1 MKLRQVYEGVGRIVP
16 GVNTTADVGPD
27 ETKKQAAKFGN
38 KVDKDGRPAYFMHHK
53 AHKNTNPNTLFNL
66 GMTES
71 KDIAY
76 TSPNFDNEWDEATR
90 YKEFKNIGK
99 EKWIALAKKGKVV
112 DYNTKTVK
120 KINNTEAGDTKQF
133 DKLDPKK
140 QKRALQQISTGKV
153 ELPIVASY
161 SDGWLELVGGN
172 TRLTAAIKA
181 TGKGKV
187 WQFDVPDNL
196 QEADITDVASTSEIY
211 VDMDGVL
218 VDFFDAWTKLMGVKN
233 WKDIK
238 NINVA
243 LDKIRSTKDFWVN
256 LKPTPNAFTLLDIIK
271 KIKGNYKI
279 LSAPMADD
287 HRVEPSKRA
296 WVEQHLKA
304 FPPDEVIITTNK
316 KQYAT
321 QPDGTPN
328 ILIDDFGQNVAK
340 WEAAGGVGF
349 KHKDH
354 KFERTAK
361 ALNKHFKESTIS
373 EGDLKMR
380 YADFKDF
387 VADKVKQPQKGHG
400 KKEYD
405 PRLLAKIYELLSGKD
420 VTYDGKNYTIHD
432 VEHSPRAM
440 ARRGRNPATENIT
453 EDNTQAITNLNEFVN
468 RFSRMANLWNKSF
481 SQSVMGPVPKPL
493 TDDVNIKIRGI
504 IQNLSKPQTP
514 ENLAGMSK
522 AILQVKQR
530 LDQFIAL
537 VNKTAQ
543 GNQMFQKPLTQ
554 FMLTLS
560 NNASNVMPGPFITA
574 MQGLLQKTAIQ
585 LKAGKS
591 TTEREL
597 SKGEEKSKERI
608 VKGMKKDKKGFAKRY
623 GKDADAVMYATATK
637 LAKG

>member
-66 GMTES
+66 GMTEG
-71 KDIAY
+71 K
-76 TSPNFDNEWDEATR
+76 SPH
-90 YKEFKNIGK
+90 
-99 EKWIALAKKGKVV
+99 KKGTAK
-112 DYNTKTVK
+112 YK
-120 KINNTEAGDTKQF
+120 KHM
-133 DKLDPKK
+133 
-140 QKRALQQISTGKV
+140 
-153 ELPIVASY
+153 
-161 SDGWLELVGGN
+161 
-172 TRLTAAIKA
+172 AAKHA
-181 TGKGKV
+181 
-187 WQFDVPDNL
+187 NMA
-196 QEADITDVASTSEIY
+196 EADITDVASTSEIY

-440 ARRGRNPATENIT
+440 ARRGRNPAI
-453 EDNTQAITNLNEFVN
+453 
-468 RFSRMANLWNKSF
+468 
-481 SQSVMGPVPKPL
+481 
-493 TDDVNIKIRGI
+493 
-504 IQNLSKPQTP
+504 
-514 ENLAGMSK
+514 
-522 AILQVKQR
+522 
-530 LDQFIAL
+530 
-537 VNKTAQ
+537 
-543 GNQMFQKPLTQ
+543 
-554 FMLTLS
+554 
-560 NNASNVMPGPFITA
+560 
-574 MQGLLQKTAIQ
+574 
-585 LKAGKS
+585 
-591 TTEREL
+591 EREL

>member
-1 MKLRQVYEGVGRIVP
+1 MKLRQLYENGGRIVP

-27 ETKKQAAKFGN
+27 EIKKQAAKFGN
-38 KVDKDGRPAYFMHHK
+38 VVDKDGKPKYTFHSK
-53 AHKNTNPNTLFNL
+53 AHKNSDPNTLFNL

-71 KDIAY
+71 KD
-76 TSPNFDNEWDEATR
+76 
-90 YKEFKNIGK
+90 
-99 EKWIALAKKGKVV
+99 
-112 DYNTKTVK
+112 
-120 KINNTEAGDTKQF
+120 
-133 DKLDPKK
+133 
-140 QKRALQQISTGKV
+140 
-153 ELPIVASY
+153 
-161 SDGWLELVGGN
+161 
-172 TRLTAAIKA
+172 
-181 TGKGKV
+181 
-187 WQFDVPDNL
+187 PDNL
-196 QEADITDVASTSEIY
+196 QEGDLGDVNKKSEIY

-218 VDFFDAWTKLMGVKN
+218 VDFFGAWTKLMGVKD
-233 WKDIK
+233 WKQIA
-238 NINVA
+238 NINVG
-243 LDKIRSTKDFWVN
+243 LDKIRSTKDFWTN
-256 LKPTPNAFTLLDIIK
+256 LKPTSNADNLLGIIK
-271 KIKGNYKI
+271 QIKGNYNI

-287 HRVEPSKRA
+287 HRVEPSKRQ
-296 WVEQHLKA
+296 WVEKHLKS

-316 KQYAT
+316 KQYAV
-321 QPDGTPN
+321 QKDGTPN

-340 WEAAGGVGF
+340 WEAAGGIGF

-387 VADKVKQPQKGHG
+387 VADKVKQPQKGYG
-400 KKEYD
+400 KREFD
-405 PRLLAKIYELLSGKD
+405 PRLLKKIYELLSGHD
-420 VTYDGKNYTIHD
+420 VTWDGKNYTIHD
-432 VEHSPRAM
+432 YEHSPRAI
-440 ARRGRNPATENIT
+440 ARKGRNPATENIT